1 MIHFAR
7 FFKNN
12 AAENTRYLVEIKKA
26 AFIFLK
32 AAFGFIFIFSFSFFP
47 IISRIYFLSTP
58 VPT

>member
-26 AFIFLK
+26 AFILS
-32 AAFGFIFIFSFSFFP
+32 GFWFFISSFSFFP

>member
-12 AAENTRYLVEIKKA
+12 AAENTRYLVEIKKSRLYFFKSGFWF
-26 AFIFLK
+26 FIS
-32 AAFGFIFIFSFSFFP
+32 SFSFFP